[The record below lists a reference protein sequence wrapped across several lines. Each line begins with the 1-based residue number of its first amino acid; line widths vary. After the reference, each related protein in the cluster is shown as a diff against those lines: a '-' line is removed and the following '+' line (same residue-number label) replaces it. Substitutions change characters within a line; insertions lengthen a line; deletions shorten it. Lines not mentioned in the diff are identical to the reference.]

1 MTCFLSLIIL
11 MFLSVATPSFATNYW
26 VSASDGISGDCST
39 AVGETDPGI
48 YLRSIADG
56 LACVGP
62 AGSELGAGHAVIVK
76 DGVYNETL
84 LNQIPSGASQ
94 DRPFTLMAQHVGGA
108 VLRPTT
114 PAGSI
119 IYIGTDTH
127 FLTISGLVL
136 DGINLLSN
144 GLDFSSYSATAF
156 HDIRVNQVEVKNIDG
171 QGMMFGNGTNFT
183 IDHNWVH
190 DGGACGQGQYLGYCH
205 GMYMGS
211 NFQNSVV
218 DGNVIDH
225 YQGYAIH
232 FYDGFAGTITGNV
245 VRNNNVHQNGSASMG
260 EGSILV
266 WGPNNQ
272 IYTNVSYA
280 NAGPGFNIAY
290 SGNFIH
296 DNVAWVNGDSGIV
309 DISGG
314 NAIVNNTLIENAGGP
329 ITVYGSSSVD
339 SNITT
344 GTGADYFVN
353 AAAGNFTRIQ

>member
-1 MTCFLSLIIL
+1 
-11 MFLSVATPSFATNYW
+11 MFMAAPSFATNYW
-26 VSASDGISGDCST
+26 VSKTGGNNGDCRS
-39 AVGETDPGI
+39 AIGASDPGI
-48 YLRSIADG
+48 YLRSISDG

-62 AGSELGAGHAVIVK
+62 AGTDLGAGNAVIVK

-108 VLRPTT
+108 VLRPTA

-156 HDIRVNQVEVKNIDG
+156 HDIRITQLEVRNTDG
-171 QGMMFGNGTNFT
+171 NGMQFENGTNFT

-218 DGNVIDH
+218 DGNTIDH

-232 FYDGFAGTITGNV
+232 FYGGDSAAAITGNV
-245 VRNNNVHQNGSASMG
+245 VRNNNVHQNGSTSMG

-296 DNVAWVNGDSGIV
+296 DNVAWANGGSGIS

-329 ITVYGSSSVD
+329 ITVYGSSSAA

-344 GTGADYFVN
+344 GTAADYFVN